1 MSARE
6 QASAWLDPRRT
17 NRGAEHKLL
26 CLPYAG
32 GASALFRT
40 WQAHLPPHFDV
51 APILLPGR
59 DRRRRDP
66 RIESIEGLAEQLAVG
81 LESELETPFSIFG
94 HSMGALLA
102 FEFCHALR
110 ARDLPQPEQLFVA
123 GFRSPELPDRNPI
136 LHGLPEPEF
145 VGALELLGA
154 TPPEILEFE
163 GILALLLPTIRGDL
177 KLVETYRWAE
187 HDKLSIPITAFCSR
201 ADPLVSAEEM
211 QPWQEHTTADFE
223 LVELEGGH
231 FFLESARDE
240 ILAAVSRRT
249 EKRAES

>member
-17 NRGAEHKLL
+17 NRGGEHKLL

-32 GASALFRT
+32 GASALFWT
-40 WQAHLPPHFDV
+40 WQEHLPSCIDV

-66 RIESIEGLAEQLAVG
+66 SIESIQALAKKLVGG
-81 LESELETPFSIFG
+81 LEAELQSAFSIFG

-102 FEFCHALR
+102 FELCHALR
-110 ARDLPQPEQLFVA
+110 ARGLPQPEQLFVA

-145 VGALELLGA
+145 VKALELLGA

-177 KLVETYRWAE
+177 KLVETYRWKERAR
-187 HDKLSIPITAFCSR
+187 LSLPITALCSR
-201 ADPLVSAEEM
+201 ADPLVSIEEM
-211 QPWQEHTTADFE
+211 QPWEQHTTADFA
-223 LVELEGGH
+223 LVQLEGGH

-240 ILAAVSRRT
+240 ILAAVTRRT
-249 EKRAES
+249 EKRAER